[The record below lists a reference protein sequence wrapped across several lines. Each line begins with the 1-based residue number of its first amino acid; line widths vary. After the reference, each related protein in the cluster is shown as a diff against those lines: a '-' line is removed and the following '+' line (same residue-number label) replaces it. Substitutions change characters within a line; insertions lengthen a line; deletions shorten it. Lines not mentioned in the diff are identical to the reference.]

1 MKYLSLFSG
10 IGGFEIA
17 INRVYPNAECL
28 GYSEIDKFALKLYQ
42 HHYPNHKAL
51 GDIRNIDM
59 NSLPKVDLIVGGF
72 PCQDLSSAKAN
83 RKGLDGK
90 QSGLF
95 WAMVDILEHLKP
107 RWFLFE
113 NVASMRI
120 KDRDT
125 ITQTLG
131 VEPIMIDA
139 ALVSAQRR
147 RRLFWCNW
155 TVSQP
160 KDLCI
165 YLPDILEENPDVKP
179 LPDSWTKWL
188 NSESGRKREKRSM
201 LKIDPEKALTLMS
214 RTYASWDGTYISQRA
229 RGYNKGGNVSK
240 DGKCPTITSSYWEH
254 NNHLVQVGDIRKL
267 SPVEC
272 ERLQCFP
279 DNWTEAVSHTQ
290 RYRLLGNAV
299 NVSVVEHILN
309 QLRERIND

>member
-10 IGGFEIA
+10 IGGFELA

-28 GYSEIDKFALKLYQ
+28 GYSEIDKFALKLYR

-95 WAMVDILEHLKP
+95 WVMVDILEHLKP

-147 RRLFWCNW
+147 RRLYWCNW
-155 TVSQP
+155 DVFQP
-160 KDLCI
+160 DDRSI
-165 YLPDILEENPDVKP
+165 FLPDILEDDPEVK
-179 LPDSWTKWL
+179 SMTEGHRKWMG
-188 NSESGRKREKRSM
+188 SESGIKRQKMSM
-201 LKIDPEKALTLMS
+201 VKIDPDKALPLMA
-214 RTYASWDGTYISQRA
+214 RTYANWGGTFITQRA
-229 RGYNKGGNVSK
+229 RGFNVGGNVSK
-240 DGKCPTITSSYWEH
+240 DGKVPTITSSSWEH
-254 NNHLVQVGDIRKL
+254 NNHLVKDGEMRKL

-279 DNWTEAVSHTQ
+279 DNYTDILSHTQ
-290 RYRLLGNAV
+290 RYRTLGNAV